1 MQMKTF
7 SLLVK
12 SSTVKNIR
20 FMIASAVFTELF
32 LNKDVYHSIYLI
44 LSVHFQGTNA
54 EKKLKV
60 VTKPGGVKG
69 QPVA

>member
-1 MQMKTF
+1 MKTF
-7 SLLVK
+7 SFLVK

-20 FMIASAVFTELF
+20 FMIVSAVFTELF
-32 LNKDVYHSIYLI
+32 LNMDIYFTIYLL
-44 LSVHFQGTNA
+44 LSVHFQRTNA

-60 VTKPGGVKG
+60 VTQPGGVRS